1 MKKITYILSTLV
13 LGLALTSCGD
23 SFLNKYPDGGSML
36 EEQFEKLPL
45 KEKLK
50 GSLYGMY
57 SRLYAYGGSHSS
69 FGERSIDMYEDIQS
83 GDMAMKRAGYGW
95 FKAYE
100 EGLFY
105 QNAGGYLWSYYY
117 EIINLANRALI
128 IAEPE
133 VQKIMDAVA
142 DGSKPSDEIAAEG
155 FYYAQLLAM
164 RGWAYDNL
172 LTYFC
177 NPMDNLTTTMDVEV
191 AVPVYTETEVKAGSL
206 GEKLST
212 VEQVYDRIYEDLSN
226 AIALMDFFEQYIQRT
241 SKLEVNADVA
251 RIILAYSML
260 KHGDNSIII
269 AGGKNANDIAL
280 EQAKAVIDG
289 KHFDRLRYNELTT
302 TGFFDINATNW
313 MWGQDVTVETTTG
326 LASFFGQVDIHSY
339 SYAAAGD
346 TKEIDSKLY
355 DEITNKVWDARVNW
369 FRAPAMAYGY
379 CPDGKFYCPK
389 TKNVIELGEVDRNW
403 LGDNVFMRIEVA
415 YLIAAEAAWAD
426 NDPSTDPVVYLKELC
441 DERVIEGKEAEYNT
455 WIGSLSGSDA
465 IKQAIIYNWR
475 VEMWGEGYGMQT
487 LRRLSKS
494 VTLGSNHL
502 SRSAAEINIAKDY
515 LHFQCEIPS
524 SETTYNPELVKTL
537 SELTKSNN

>member
-23 SFLNKYPDGGSML
+23 SFLNKYPDGGTML

-95 FKAYE
+95 FRAYE

-355 DEITNKVWDARVNW
+355 DEITNKVWDARVKW

-494 VTLGSNHL
+494 VTLGDNHL

>member
-23 SFLNKYPDGGSML
+23 SFLNKYPEGGTML

-45 KEKLK
+45 EEKLK
-50 GSLYGMY
+50 GSLYGLY

-95 FKAYE
+95 FRDYE
-100 EGLFY
+100 DGLFR

-142 DGSKPSDEIAAEG
+142 EGTKPEDKIAAEG
-155 FYYAQLLAM
+155 YYYAQLLAM

-177 NPMDNLTTTMDVEV
+177 NPMDNLTTTMDAEV
-191 AVPVYTETEVKAGSL
+191 AVPIYTETEVKAGSL

-226 AIALMDFFEQYIQRT
+226 AIALMDFYEQYIQRT
-241 SKLEVNADVA
+241 SKLEVNSDVA
-251 RIILAYSML
+251 RIFLAYSML
-260 KHGDNSIII
+260 KHGNNSIII

-289 KHFDRLRYNELTT
+289 KNFDRLKKSELTT
-302 TGFFDINATNW
+302 TGFFDVNASNW

-355 DEITNKVWDARVNW
+355 DEIVNKEWDARVNW
-369 FRAPAMAYGY
+369 FRAPSMPYSY

-389 TKNVIELGEVDRNW
+389 TKNTIELGEVDRNW

-494 VTLGSNHL
+494 VTLGDNHL
-502 SRSAAEINIAKDY
+502 SRSSKEITIAKDY
-515 LHFQCEIPS
+515 LQFQCEIPS

-537 SELTKSNN
+537 SELTKANN